1 MWFEL
6 MFFFRLFYGFERCDS
21 TAFSNFR
28 ERRFR
33 KSAFGL
39 IQKCWCARMES
50 NHPPPLYQSGVLP
63 LNYVRIKNTKVYHWA
78 YPYSLIKFNL
88 LKPSLSNLMF
98 CWGIS
103 KSMVKDLFK
112 FFIRNTK
119 LFVINHMVKRRKNT
133 VRE

>member
-1 MWFEL
+1 MQNQWAALGAVHQIVGKKQLSQMLVRTDGIEP
-6 MFFFRLFYGFERCDS
+6 S
-21 TAFSNFR
+21 TSALS
-28 ERRFR
+28 ERRSTTELR
-33 KSAFGL
+33 AHKEHKG
-39 IQKCWCARMES
+39 
-50 NHPPPLYQSGVLP
+50 N
-63 LNYVRIKNTKVYHWA
+63 HWA